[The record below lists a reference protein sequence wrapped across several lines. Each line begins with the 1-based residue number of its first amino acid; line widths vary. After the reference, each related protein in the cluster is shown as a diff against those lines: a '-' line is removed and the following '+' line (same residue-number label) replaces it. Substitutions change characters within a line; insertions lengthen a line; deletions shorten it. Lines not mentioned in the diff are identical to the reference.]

1 MNSSGLLTA
10 WRIWDQIYYHCTRL
24 KYVDKENRNLFRVVV
39 KRYGG
44 EPLVTSDGVSLKK
57 GDWYAK
63 LHLHNCL
70 FAQMIREQSLEG
82 ISLALFTVNSIR
94 GSLPALARYVA
105 NHPRSQ
111 EIQVLLGT
119 TFLHRGAQRLGFDVA
134 DMVCSRHYLRFKSW
148 FFKMI
153 LVNCHPDGF
162 RRLQDQGQGH
172 QLVPKRVYISKEKF
186 FQRYLQAE

>member
-1 MNSSGLLTA
+1 MSSSGLLAA
-10 WRIWDQIYYHCTRL
+10 WRIWDQIYYRCTRL
-24 KYVDKENRNLFRVVV
+24 QYVDKENCNLFRVVV
-39 KRYGG
+39 KRYSG
-44 EPLVTSDGVSLKK
+44 EPLVTSDGVALKK

-70 FAQMIREQSLEG
+70 FAQLLREQSLNG

-111 EIQVLLGT
+111 DIHVLLGT
-119 TFLHRGAQRLGFDVA
+119 TFLHRGAERLGFDVA
-134 DMVCSRHYLRFKSW
+134 DMVCGHNYLRYKSW
-148 FFKMI
+148 LFKMI
-153 LVNCHPDGF
+153 LLNCHPDGW
-162 RRLQDQGQGH
+162 RRLQETGH

-186 FQRYLQAE
+186 FKRYLKTD

>member
-94 GSLPALARYVA
+94 GSLPPWPGTWRIIPARRRF
-105 NHPRSQ
+105 RSCWGPPSCTG
-111 EIQVLLGT
+111 EPS
-119 TFLHRGAQRLGFDVA
+119 D
-134 DMVCSRHYLRFKSW
+134 
-148 FFKMI
+148 
-153 LVNCHPDGF
+153 
-162 RRLQDQGQGH
+162 
-172 QLVPKRVYISKEKF
+172 
-186 FQRYLQAE
+186 

>member
-1 MNSSGLLTA
+1 MNGGGLLTA

-39 KRYGG
+39 KRYSG

-70 FAQMIREQSLEG
+70 FAQMIREQSLDG

-105 NHPRSQ
+105 NHPRSE

-119 TFLHRGAQRLGFDVA
+119 TFLHRGARRLGFDVS
-134 DMVCSRHYLRFKSW
+134 DMVCSPYYLRYKSW
-148 FFKMI
+148 LFKLI
-153 LVNCHPDGF
+153 LANCHPDGW
-162 RRLQDQGQGH
+162 RRLQEAGH
-172 QLVPKRVYISKEKF
+172 QLVPKRVYISKEEF
-186 FQRYLQAE
+186 FKRYLLPQ

>member
-1 MNSSGLLTA
+1 MSSSGLLTA
-10 WRIWDQIYYHCTRL
+10 WRAWDQIYYHCTRL

-39 KRYGG
+39 KRYRG
-44 EPLVTSDGVSLKK
+44 EPLTTSDGVSLQK

-70 FAQMIREQSLEG
+70 FAQMIREQPPDG

-105 NHPRSQ
+105 NHPRSR

-134 DMVCSRHYLRFKSW
+134 DMVCSRNYLRLKSW

-153 LVNCHPDGF
+153 LVNCHPDGW
-162 RRLQDQGQGH
+162 RRLQGQSN

-186 FQRYLQAE
+186 FKRYLPTE